1 MSQQAQSKHQP
12 LIQVKLPPEMN
23 SMFDDIR
30 KVRADKFEPTS
41 NKSII
46 IDAVKE
52 MHARIQ
58 EQQ

>member
-1 MSQQAQSKHQP
+1 
-12 LIQVKLPPEMN
+12 MN